1 MLFYDMDLFIKI
13 IADWF
18 VIAVV
23 VIGAVGFI
31 KFTKKDHYQAVAK
44 AAMVGLTSLLLA
56 KIASLI
62 YQGER
67 PFVLL
72 GESPKAAFLNNPGFP
87 SDHAL
92 LVFAVAAVVWASTK
106 NVPLGIAL
114 LVMSILVAIGRVVA
128 LVHSP
133 IDVLG
138 AFVCV
143 LLAATALYGKKFY
156 TVKQ

>member
-1 MLFYDMDLFIKI
+1 MDLFIKI

-23 VIGAVGFI
+23 GIGAVGFLVL
-31 KFTKKDHYQAVAK
+31 TKKDRYQVTAR
-44 AAMVGLTSLLLA
+44 AAMMGLTSLLLA
-56 KIASLI
+56 KVASLI
-62 YQGER
+62 YQGDR

-72 GESPKAAFLNNPGFP
+72 GETPKAAFLNNPGFP

-92 LVFAVAAVVWASTK
+92 LVFAVTAVVWASTK
-106 NVPLGIAL
+106 NIPLSLAL
-114 LVMSILVAIGRVVA
+114 LVMSCLVAVGRVMA

-138 AFVCV
+138 AVACV
-143 LLAATALYGKKFY
+143 LVAATAIYGKSFY
-156 TVKQ
+156 KASK